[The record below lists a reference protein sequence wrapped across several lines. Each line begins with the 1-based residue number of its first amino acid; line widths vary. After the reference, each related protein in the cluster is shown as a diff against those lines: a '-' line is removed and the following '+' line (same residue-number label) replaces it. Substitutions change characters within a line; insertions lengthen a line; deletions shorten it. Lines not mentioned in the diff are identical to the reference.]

1 MNKPQVVVVGERFIK
16 MIKLGAVQRRPART
30 LGNKHVKKQLGA
42 GCSGLSVDIVF
53 FFFFKQAAMSYKE
66 GPLQKEGGDAWP

>member
-1 MNKPQVVVVGERFIK
+1 MNKPQVVVVGKRFVK

-30 LGNKHVKKQLGA
+30 PGSKHVKKWLGA
-42 GCSGLSVDIVF
+42 GCSGLSVDIAF
-53 FFFFKQAAMSYKE
+53 LKQAAVSYEE

>member
-53 FFFFKQAAMSYKE
+53 FFFF
-66 GPLQKEGGDAWP
+66 